1 MIHNFYLISQNDIA
15 REGLSSILR
24 YEGLNVVGCF
34 CSIEEMPFDSL
45 EPDSIITLD
54 VADALQQTLAVEK
67 IRSALPSAPIVI
79 LAESFDLDALL
90 TCFEFG
96 AQGYIIKTM
105 KALPLIA
112 ALRLAA
118 LGEKVYPSDL
128 LIGLDHSRKD
138 STPLVDPEHDIED
151 ANLSPRELDVL
162 CCLMAGLSN
171 KVIARQLTV
180 CEATVKVHVKAI
192 LRKLKVRNRT
202 QAAIWANS
210 RGMSETARPMA
221 C

>member
-1 MIHNFYLISQNDIA
+1 MSNNFYVVSHNDIS
-15 REGLSSILR
+15 REGLSYILR
-24 YEGLNVVGCF
+24 GEGLNVIGCF
-34 CSIEEMPFDSL
+34 GSISEIPFDDL
-45 EPDSIITLD
+45 EEDSIIAVD
-54 VADALQQTLAVEK
+54 FPDPVQQPRAVEQ

-79 LAESFDLDALL
+79 LAESFDMAALL

-96 AQGYIIKTM
+96 ARGYIIKTM

-128 LIGLDHSRKD
+128 LEALDRNRKD
-138 STPLVDPEHDIED
+138 SVPLIDAEHDIED
-151 ANLSPRELDVL
+151 VNLSPRELDVL
-162 CCLMAGLSN
+162 CCLMAGFSN
-171 KVIARQLTV
+171 KVIARQLDV

-210 RGMSETARPMA
+210 RGMSESVLAV